1 MNLNQLELLRT
12 LLETDFN
19 LSKAAEKTHV
29 VQSAA
34 SRQLQLL
41 ESEFGAPLFERQ
53 GKKLTALTPLG
64 IEIMS
69 EVELINLARN
79 TIKELADDFIYN
91 RNGKLHIATTHTQAK
106 YLLPGPVQNFRSKFP
121 DIKIYMVQSS
131 PENLINLLHQHK
143 ADVAICTEGMQ
154 DNEKLIIRPCR
165 EWHHMVIVPK
175 QHVLA
180 SQTMSLQLLAKQAIL
195 TYSVG
200 FAGRSTLETAFTN
213 AGLNLDVT
221 LAASDSDIIKTYVRL
236 GMGVGII
243 AETAYEPEKDQDLIA
258 LSLADMIPSSVT
270 KIAYLK
276 DLYLPNYCK
285 YFIDEVINA
294 AAANKAPL
302 D

>member
-121 DIKIYMVQSS
+121 DIKIIWC
-131 PENLINLLHQHK
+131 NLRQ
-143 ADVAICTEGMQ
+143 
-154 DNEKLIIRPCR
+154 
-165 EWHHMVIVPK
+165 
-175 QHVLA
+175 
-180 SQTMSLQLLAKQAIL
+180 
-195 TYSVG
+195 
-200 FAGRSTLETAFTN
+200 
-213 AGLNLDVT
+213 
-221 LAASDSDIIKTYVRL
+221 
-236 GMGVGII
+236 
-243 AETAYEPEKDQDLIA
+243 
-258 LSLADMIPSSVT
+258 
-270 KIAYLK
+270 KI
-276 DLYLPNYCK
+276 
-285 YFIDEVINA
+285 
-294 AAANKAPL
+294 
-302 D
+302 